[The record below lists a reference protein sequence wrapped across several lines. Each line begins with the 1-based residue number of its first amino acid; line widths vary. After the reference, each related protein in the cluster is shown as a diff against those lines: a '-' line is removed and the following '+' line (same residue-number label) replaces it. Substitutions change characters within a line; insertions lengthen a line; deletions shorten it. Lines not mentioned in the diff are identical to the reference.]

1 MPRRHELAGGNGRPV
16 GPTEARNQSWKPQ
29 GPVGLLQV
37 HWVSLWV
44 RSLQTNKWYQ
54 QSVEPYAY
62 LPMSGRHR
70 PTDTFAG
77 GRLALRSLGRML
89 LSSNV
94 IYICVRVVML
104 VRMVRTLLFA
114 AARVKSCPGMHSSC
128 VIASLSGCA
137 RTVGHPPISGG
148 GPGTV
153 KRKLLV
159 P

>member
-1 MPRRHELAGGNGRPV
+1 
-16 GPTEARNQSWKPQ
+16 
-29 GPVGLLQV
+29 
-37 HWVSLWV
+37 
-44 RSLQTNKWYQ
+44 
-54 QSVEPYAY
+54 
-62 LPMSGRHR
+62 
-70 PTDTFAG
+70 
-77 GRLALRSLGRML
+77 ML

-94 IYICVRVVML
+94 IYICVRVVMF
-104 VRMVRTLLFA
+104 VRMIRTRLFA

-137 RTVGHPPISGG
+137 RTVGSPPISGG